1 MAVGSRGTTRRNTK
15 TLTDTPTSVGG
26 MRTSRLMISPHRIV
40 LSPYLACLSLC
51 DQLRK
56 NHTIGLRHDLQALFV
71 DDRLHI
77 LEQRDHLALLRDVFV
92 DGLPAGDPLGFVLFA
107 PQRADALDQ
116 ILALP
121 GAMRRRAE
129 HRKAGGGGGIA
140 DRVAPIV
147 ERGRRQCV
155 ARAQLEML
163 RDLVDL
169 DGGLDP
175 DLAPHPDD
183 RLDHRVI
190 LRLEAARGLDG
201 ELDRLLRREAALG
214 QQAFGKLRIVSY
226 LDRWIEGGGARRF
239 PRL

>member
-77 LEQRDHLALLRDVFV
+77 LEKRDHLALLRDVFV

-107 PQRADALDQ
+107 PHRAHALAE

-121 GAMRRRAE
+121 GAMRRPAD
-129 HRKAGGGGGIA
+129 HPQAGRSGRIT
-140 DRVAPIV
+140 DRVAP
-147 ERGRRQCV
+147 
-155 ARAQLEML
+155 
-163 RDLVDL
+163 LVQ
-169 DGGLDP
+169 P
-175 DLAPHPDD
+175 P
-183 RLDHRVI
+183 
-190 LRLEAARGLDG
+190 
-201 ELDRLLRREAALG
+201 
-214 QQAFGKLRIVSY
+214 
-226 LDRWIEGGGARRF
+226 
-239 PRL
+239 